1 MNRSFTIA
9 DQLHAIIYTDGRASV
24 PTIEVDP
31 DEIDEITEVELVVCS
46 CRRHTGRHPVVATRR
61 LHARH

>member
-9 DQLHAIIYTDGRASV
+9 DQLHAIIYRDDGRASV
-24 PTIEVDP
+24 PTIEVD
-31 DEIDEITEVELVVCS
+31 IDEITEVETVCS

-61 LHARH
+61 LHARQ